1 MKSLIFKNPNETEML
16 PYAVFVYEETT
27 TTLVTAGVFQT
38 LIRAEY
44 WAESISDYLESR
56 GISSIVLD
64 GDSVTELLNEAVK
77 VYPDD
82 WDRRVLN

>member
-44 WAESISDYLESR
+44 WAESISDYLEAR

-77 VYPDD
+77 VYPDN